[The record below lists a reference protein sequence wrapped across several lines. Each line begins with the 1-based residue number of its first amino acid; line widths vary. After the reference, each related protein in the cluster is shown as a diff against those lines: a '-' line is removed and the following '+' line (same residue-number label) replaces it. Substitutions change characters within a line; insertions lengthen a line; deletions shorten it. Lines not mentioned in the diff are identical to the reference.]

1 MFLLIYKKMDKFKVI
16 SDIVGDSPNRLRE
29 SFFIKN
35 YIDIHSDILEFS
47 SDINDIS
54 FKERIWYWVNNINS
68 EYLCK
73 CGNRTTFNKNWKDG
87 YRKWCSPKCAQNDK
101 KTKEKRKLTVI
112 EKYGVDNIAKLKETK
127 IKQEKTNLK
136 RWGHKSTFQNK
147 EVQKKWKNNIKNKWG
162 VEHVFQLKSIKDK
175 SRKTS
180 LGKWGVEHF
189 VQSNEYKEKL
199 EDMGF
204 SNRLRETYIKKHFE
218 KYSDIGLEF
227 ISIENRILKLKG
239 KCKHLFN
246 IHYDSLKRRIEN
258 GYEYCTICNPINSGQ
273 SQEEK
278 LIIDWLKGLGLEIIE
293 RDKSLGIELDI
304 LIPDLN
310 IAIEYNGLYWHSE
323 LYKDKFYHLNKTEI
337 CNKRGIRLIH
347 IWEDHWLYKK
357 EIIKSML
364 LNSFKLNTNKIFARN
379 CKIVL
384 VDSKS
389 KNDFLDKNHIQGKC
403 QSSINIGLEYNGDL
417 VSLMTFGGRN
427 INKKKEFELIRF
439 CNKIN
444 TNVVGGASKLF
455 SYFIKNYNYQ
465 SIISYADISNFTG
478 GLYKLL
484 GFDYSHRS
492 QPNYWWVVD
501 GNRYHRFTYNKKRLI
516 KEGGDPNMTEVGIM
530 YKRGHFRIFGCGQD
544 KYIFNS

>member
-87 YRKWCSPKCAQNDK
+87 YRKWCSPRCAQNDK

-112 EKYGVDNIAKLKETK
+112 KKYGVDNIAKLKETK

-364 LNSFKLNTNKIFARN
+364 LNSLKLNTNKIFARN

-403 QSSINIGLEYNGDL
+403 QSSINIGLEYNGAL

>member
-87 YRKWCSPKCAQNDK
+87 YRKWCSPRCAQNDK

-112 EKYGVDNIAKLKETK
+112 KKYGVDNIAKLKETK

-304 LIPDLN
+304 LIPELD

-364 LNSFKLNTNKIFARN
+364 LNSLKLNTNKIFARN

>member
-1 MFLLIYKKMDKFKVI
+1 MDKFKVI

-304 LIPDLN
+304 LIPELD

>member
-1 MFLLIYKKMDKFKVI
+1 MDKFKVI

-87 YRKWCSPKCAQNDK
+87 YRKWCSPRCAQNDK

-304 LIPDLN
+304 LIPELD